1 MAEKYNAFVIGLDEL
16 NRQVLE
22 KLPAADYCN
31 FHQVLTIEELQ
42 HGEEMPFAELLE
54 KAERQLEKF
63 DGSVDAICGYWD
75 FPVSSMVPILCERFG
90 LPTSS
95 LESRLM
101 CEHKYWSR
109 LVQSR
114 VTDAYADFQAV
125 DPFADDPLSQVRL
138 DYPFW
143 LKPVKSF
150 SSTLAEKVTDED
162 TFHAAVAEIRGGI
175 GRIGEPFEYAMS
187 MGDIPE
193 DIQRLGGN
201 ACIAEAVCTGAQATV
216 EGYRLGDEI
225 VTYGIVDSVEYPDTS
240 SFLRFEYPSQLP
252 EDVQERMADVSK
264 RVVIEMGLDR
274 TTFNIEFF
282 WDPQSARLAILEVN
296 PRHSQSHAKL
306 FELVDG
312 IANHELMVDLSLGR
326 QPRPKQGAG
335 PYELAA
341 KWFWRRFSDG
351 VVRRRPTEEEVAE
364 LEQALPGS
372 TIELEVEDGQ
382 RLSDLHDQ
390 DEYSYKLAHMFM
402 GANSHD
408 ELAAKFDRCRED
420 LPFVF
425 EE

>member
-1 MAEKYNAFVIGLDEL
+1 MRQKYNVFVIGLDEL
-16 NRQVLE
+16 NREVLGD
-22 KLPAADYCN
+22 LPAAEYCT
-31 FHQVLTIEELQ
+31 FHQLLTIEELQ

-54 KAERQLEKF
+54 KAQGQLEEF
-63 DGSVDAICGYWD
+63 EGSVDAICGYWD

-90 LPTSS
+90 VPSSS

-114 VTDAYADFQAV
+114 VTDAYPDFQAV
-125 DPFADDPLSQVRL
+125 DPFADDPLSQMTL
-138 DYPFW
+138 AYPFW

-150 SSTLAEKVTDED
+150 SSALAEKVTDDEA
-162 TFHAAVAEIRGGI
+162 FHAAIAEIRDGI
-175 GRIGEPFEYAMS
+175 GRIGEPFEYVMS
-187 MGDIPE
+187 MAQIPE
-193 DIQRLGGN
+193 DIQQLGGN
-201 ACIAEAVCTGAQATV
+201 ACIAEEVCTGAQATV
-216 EGYRLGDEI
+216 EGYRLGDEV
-225 VTYGIVDSVEYPDTS
+225 VTYGVVDSVEYPDTS

-252 EDVQERMADVSK
+252 DDVQQRMADVSK
-264 RVVIEMGLDR
+264 AVVVEMNLHR
-274 TTFNIEFF
+274 TTFNVEFF
-282 WDPQSARLAILEVN
+282 WEPESGRLAILEVN

-312 IANHELMVDLSLGR
+312 IANHELMVDLSLGK
-326 QPRPKQGAG
+326 QPRLKQGAG

-351 VVRRRPTEEEVAE
+351 VVRRRPTEQEVTE
-364 LEQALPGS
+364 LEKAVPGT
-372 TIELEVEDGQ
+372 TIEPEVQEGH

-390 DEYSYKLAHMFM
+390 DAYSYKLAHMYI
-402 GANSHD
+402 GADSQD